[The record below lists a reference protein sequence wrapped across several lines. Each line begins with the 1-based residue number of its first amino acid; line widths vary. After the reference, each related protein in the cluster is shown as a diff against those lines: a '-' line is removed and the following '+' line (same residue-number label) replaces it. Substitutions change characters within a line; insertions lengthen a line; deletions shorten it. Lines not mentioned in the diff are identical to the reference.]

1 MDENGQPLGRPRK
14 EQFGDVVLNK
24 TEVEERIR
32 RAQRAILNPS
42 SPARHFL
49 NGEDKDPEV
58 VELTFSSN
66 YVSLEISGCE
76 VADLSFCDLPG
87 TSVVV
92 TCRNLFQRFIRCL
105 HSGLIASV
113 GTGGNE
119 GDIELV
125 QSLATRYIKKSSCII
140 LLTVACES
148 KS

>member
-92 TCRNLFQRFIRCL
+92 TCRNLFD
-105 HSGLIASV
+105 ASYYV
-113 GTGGNE
+113 YTQ
-119 GDIELV
+119 DLLQVLEL
-125 QSLATRYIKKSSCII
+125 AGMKAISS
-140 LLTVACES
+140 
-148 KS
+148 